1 MEMKLKGLLLA
12 CALVSLHDPA
22 WAETAVKLG
31 VLTDLSGP
39 YADLSGKGSVIATQM
54 AAEEFQKSHPDF
66 KIEVI
71 SADHQNKPD
80 VGSAVVRKWF
90 DQDGVDAVVDI
101 ASSAVALAVSKLAAD
116 SDKVFLASGPAS
128 SDITNKSC
136 SANTVQW
143 TYDTYALSKGTGD
156 ALARSGGDKWFFVTA
171 DYAFGHAMERDTSR
185 FVEAAGGK
193 VLGSVRHPIN
203 TPDFSS
209 YLLQAQSS
217 GANVVGLANAGADT
231 INAVKQAAEFGLTAS
246 GIKLAGLLVFITD
259 VHSLGIQ
266 TAQGLVVTEAFYW
279 DLNDGTRAFSTRFAE
294 RAGGKMPSQ
303 VHAGA
308 YSATLHYLKA
318 LAAVGSKTDGRAVV
332 AKMEELPTEDEAFGK
347 GTVRK
352 DGRKLHDMY
361 LFEVKKPEDSK
372 TPWDLYNKL
381 ATIPADQAFRPV
393 SESECAL
400 LR

>member
-1 MEMKLKGLLLA
+1 MKLKGLLLA
-12 CALVSLHDPA
+12 CALMSCHGPA
-22 WAETAVKLG
+22 WAETTVKLG

-54 AAEEFQKSHPDF
+54 AAEEFQKTHPDF

-90 DQDGVDAVVDI
+90 DQDGVAAVVDA
-101 ASSAVALAVSKLAAD
+101 ASSAVALAVVKLASD
-116 SDKVFLASGPAS
+116 SNKVFLASGPAS
-128 SDITNKSC
+128 SDITNKAC
-136 SANTVQW
+136 STNTVQW

-156 ALARSGGDKWFFVTA
+156 ALARSGGDKWFFLTA

-185 FVEAAGGK
+185 FVQAAGGK
-193 VLGSVRHPIN
+193 VLGAARHPIN

-209 YLLQAQSS
+209 FLLQAQSS
-217 GANVVGLANAGADT
+217 GANVIGLANAGADT
-231 INAVKQAAEFGLTAS
+231 INAVKQAAEFGLTSS
-246 GIKLAGLLVFITD
+246 GIRLAGLLVFITD
-259 VHSLGIQ
+259 VHSLGIK
-266 TAQGLVVTEAFYW
+266 ASQGLVVTEAFYW
-279 DLNDGTRAFSTRFAE
+279 DLNDNTRAFSKRFAE

-308 YSATLHYLKA
+308 YASTLHYLKA
-318 LAAVGSKTDGRAVV
+318 LAATGSKADGKAVV

-347 GTVRK
+347 GTIRK
-352 DGRKLHDMY
+352 DGRKLHNMF
-361 LFEVKKPEDSK
+361 LFEVKKPEESK
-372 TPWDLYNKL
+372 GPWDLYKQL

-393 SESECAL
+393 AESECPL

>member
-90 DQDGVDAVVDI
+90 DQDGVDAVVDV

>member
-1 MEMKLKGLLLA
+1 MNMKRLLLA
-12 CALVSLHDPA
+12 CALVSLQGTA
-22 WAETAVKLG
+22 WAETKVKLG

-54 AAEEFQKSHPDF
+54 AADEFQKSHPDF

-90 DQDGVDAVVDI
+90 DQDGVDTVVDV
-101 ASSAVALAVSKLAAD
+101 ASSAVALAVSKLAKD
-116 SDKVFLASGPAS
+116 SNKVFLASGPAS
-128 SDITNKSC
+128 SDITNKQC
-136 SANTVQW
+136 STNTVQW

-156 ALARSGGDKWFFVTA
+156 TLVRLGSDKWYFITA
-171 DYAFGHAMERDTSR
+171 DYAFGHAMERDTTR
-185 FVEAAGGK
+185 FIEAVGGK
-193 VLGSVRHPIN
+193 VLGSSKHPIN

-209 YLLQAQSS
+209 FLIQARAS
-217 GANVVGLANAGADT
+217 GAQVVGLANAGADT
-231 INAVKQAAEFGLTAS
+231 INAVKQAAEFGLTS
-246 GIKLAGLLVFITD
+246 NGIKLAGLLVFITD
-259 VHSLGIQ
+259 VHSLGLDV
-266 TAQGLVVTEAFYW
+266 AKGLVVTEAFYW
-279 DLNDGTRAFSTRFAE
+279 DLNDNTRAFSKRFAE

-318 LAAVGSKTDGRAVV
+318 LAATAPKADGKAVV
-332 AKMEELPTEDEAFGK
+332 EKMVELPTSDEAFGV
-347 GTVRK
+347 GSLRK

-361 LFEVKKPEDSK
+361 LFEVKKPTESK
-372 TPWDLYNKL
+372 GSWDLYKKL
-381 ATIPADQAFRPV
+381 MTIPANQAFRPV
-393 SESECAL
+393 KESECPL

>member
-1 MEMKLKGLLLA
+1 MKLKGLLLA

-90 DQDGVDAVVDI
+90 DQDGVDAVVDV

>member
-1 MEMKLKGLLLA
+1 MKLKALMLA
-12 CALVSLHDPA
+12 CALVSFHGPA

-39 YADLSGKGSVIATQM
+39 YADLSGRGSVIATQM

-90 DQDGVDAVVDI
+90 DQDGVDAVVDV
-101 ASSAVALAVSKLAAD
+101 ASSAVALAVSQLARD
-116 SDKVFLASGPAS
+116 GNKVFLASGPAS
-128 SDITNKSC
+128 SDITNKAC
-136 SANTVQW
+136 SPNTVQW

-185 FVEAAGGK
+185 FVEAAGGQ

-209 YLLQAQSS
+209 FLLQAQSS

-231 INAVKQAAEFGLTAS
+231 INAVKQAAEFGLTSS
-246 GIKLAGLLVFITD
+246 GIRLAGLLVFITD

-266 TAQGLVVTEAFYW
+266 ASQGLVVTEAFYW
-279 DLNDGTRAFSTRFAE
+279 DLNDSTRTFSKRFAE
-294 RAGGKMPSQ
+294 RTGGKMPSQ

-318 LAAVGSKTDGRAVV
+318 LAAGAAKTDGKTVV

-347 GTVRK
+347 GAVRK

-361 LFEVKKPEDSK
+361 LFEVKKPAES
-372 TPWDLYNKL
+372 TGPWDLYKQL
-381 ATIPADQAFRPV
+381 ATIPANEAFRPL
-393 SESECAL
+393 SESECPL
-400 LR
+400 VR

>member
-1 MEMKLKGLLLA
+1 MKLRNLLLA
-12 CALVSLHDPA
+12 CVLASLHEPA
-22 WAETAVKLG
+22 WADTNVKLG

-39 YADLSGKGSVIATQM
+39 YADLSGRGSVIATQM
-54 AAEEFQKSHPDF
+54 AVEEFKKMHPDF

-80 VGSAVVRKWF
+80 IGSSVVRKWF
-90 DQDGVDAVVDI
+90 DQDGVDAVVDV
-101 ASSAVALAVSKLAAD
+101 ASSAVAMAVGQLAKD
-116 SDKVFLASGPAS
+116 SNKVFLASGPAS
-128 SDITNKSC
+128 SDITNKAC
-136 SANTVQW
+136 SPNTIQW
-143 TYDTYALSKGTGD
+143 TYDTYALSKGTGS
-156 ALARSGGDKWFFVTA
+156 ALVQTGGNKWFFITA
-171 DYAFGHAMERDTSR
+171 DYVFGHAMERDTSR

-193 VLGSVRHPIN
+193 VLGRARAPIN

-209 YLLQAQSS
+209 FLLQAQSS

-231 INAVKQAAEFGLTAS
+231 INAVKQAAEFGLTKG
-246 GIKLAGLLVFITD
+246 GIRLAGLLVFITD

-266 TAQGLVVTEAFYW
+266 ASQGLVVTEAFYW
-279 DLNDGTRAFSTRFAE
+279 DLNDSTRAFSRRFAD

-303 VHAGA
+303 VQAGA

-318 LAAVGSKTDGRAVV
+318 LAAGTSKADGNAVV

-347 GTVRK
+347 GSVRK

-361 LFEVKKPEDSK
+361 LFEVKKPAESSGE
-372 TPWDLYNKL
+372 WDLYKPL

-393 SESECAL
+393 AESECAL

>member
-1 MEMKLKGLLLA
+1 MKLKGLLLA

-318 LAAVGSKTDGRAVV
+318 LAAIGSNADGRAVV

-347 GTVRK
+347 GTIRK

>member
-1 MEMKLKGLLLA
+1 MNMKRLMLA
-12 CALVSLHDPA
+12 CALVSLQGTA
-22 WAETAVKLG
+22 WAETKVKLG

-90 DQDGVDAVVDI
+90 DQDGVDAVVDV
-101 ASSAVALAVSKLAAD
+101 ASSAVAFAVSKLAKD
-116 SDKVFLASGPAS
+116 GNKVFLASGPAS
-128 SDITNKSC
+128 SDITNKQC
-136 SANTVQW
+136 STNTVQW

-156 ALARSGGDKWFFVTA
+156 MIVRLGSDKWYFITA
-171 DYAFGHAMERDTSR
+171 DYAFGHAMERDTTR
-185 FVEAAGGK
+185 FIEAAGGK
-193 VLGSVRHPIN
+193 VVGSSKHPIN

-209 YLLQAQSS
+209 FLVQARAS
-217 GANVVGLANAGADT
+217 GAQVVGLANAGADT
-231 INAVKQAAEFGLTAS
+231 INAVKQAAEFGLTS
-246 GIKLAGLLVFITD
+246 GDIKLAGLLVFITD
-259 VHSLGIQ
+259 VHSLGLNV
-266 TAQGLVVTEAFYW
+266 AKGLFVTEAFYW
-279 DLNDGTRAFSTRFAE
+279 DLNDNTRAFSKRFAS

-318 LAAVGSKTDGRAVV
+318 LAATAPKSDGKAVV
-332 AKMEELPTEDEAFGK
+332 EKMVELPTSDEAFGA
-347 GTVRK
+347 GSLRK
-352 DGRKLHDMY
+352 DGRKLHDMH
-361 LFEVKKPEDSK
+361 LFEVKKPSESK
-372 TPWDLYNKL
+372 GEWDLYKKVM
-381 ATIPADQAFRPV
+381 TIPAGQAFRPV
-393 SESECAL
+393 KESECPL

>member
-1 MEMKLKGLLLA
+1 MKLKGLLLA

>member
-1 MEMKLKGLLLA
+1 MKLKGLLLA
-12 CALVSLHDPA
+12 CALVSFHGPA
-22 WAETAVKLG
+22 LAETTIKLG

-54 AAEEFQKSHPDF
+54 AVEEFQKTHPDF

-80 VGSAVVRKWF
+80 VGSAVARKWF
-90 DQDGVDAVVDI
+90 DQDGVDAVVDV

-116 SDKVFLASGPAS
+116 SNKVFLASGSAS

-156 ALARSGGDKWFFVTA
+156 ALARAGGDKWFFVTA

-185 FVEAAGGK
+185 FVEMAGGK
-193 VLGSVRHPIN
+193 VLGNVRHPIN

-209 YLLQAQSS
+209 FLLQAQSS

-246 GIKLAGLLVFITD
+246 GLRLAGLLVFITD

-266 TAQGLVVTEAFYW
+266 AAQGLVVTEAFYW
-279 DLNDGTRAFSTRFAE
+279 DLNDSTRTFSKRFAE
-294 RAGGKMPSQ
+294 RHGGKMPSQ

-308 YSATLHYLKA
+308 YSAALHYLKA
-318 LAAVGSKTDGRAVV
+318 VAAAGQKTDGKAVV

-347 GTVRK
+347 GSIRK
-352 DGRKLHDMY
+352 DGRKLHDMF
-361 LFEVKKPEDSK
+361 LFEVKKPAESSG
-372 TPWDLYNKL
+372 PWDLYKQL

-393 SESECAL
+393 AESECPL

>member
-1 MEMKLKGLLLA
+1 MKLKGLLVA
-12 CALVSLHDPA
+12 CVLVSFHGPA

-66 KIEVI
+66 KVEVI

-90 DQDGVDAVVDI
+90 DQDGVDAVVDV
-101 ASSAVALAVSKLAAD
+101 ASSAVALAVSKLATD
-116 SDKVFLASGPAS
+116 SNKVFLASGPAS
-128 SDITNKSC
+128 SDITNKAC
-136 SANTVQW
+136 SPNTVQW

-193 VLGSVRHPIN
+193 VLGNVRHPIN

-231 INAVKQAAEFGLTAS
+231 INAVKQAAEFGLTSS
-246 GIKLAGLLVFITD
+246 GIRLAGLLVFITD

-266 TAQGLVVTEAFYW
+266 AAQGLVVTEAFYW
-279 DLNDGTRAFSTRFAE
+279 DLNDNTRSFSKRFAA
-294 RAGGKMPSQ
+294 RAGDKMPSQ

-318 LAAVGSKTDGRAVV
+318 LAAGAPKNDGKAVV
-332 AKMEELPTEDEAFGK
+332 AQMEELPTEDEAFGK

-352 DGRKLHDMY
+352 DGRKLHDMF
-361 LFEVKKPEDSK
+361 LFEVKKPADSSG
-372 TPWDLYNKL
+372 PWDLYKQL
-381 ATIPADQAFRPV
+381 ATIPADQAFRPL